1 MVRDELD
8 AFIQEPL
15 EEEALRKAQQQ
26 IKGQIALA
34 CDNRENFA
42 IDFGKSF
49 LHYGKER
56 DIARLYAEIDAVT
69 TADIQAVAQELF
81 PASNL
86 TTLIY
91 E

>member
-15 EEEALRKAQQQ
+15 EEETLRKAQQQ

-56 DIARLYAEIDAVT
+56 DIARLYAEIDAVK

-81 PASNL
+81 PANNL

>member
-1 MVRDELD
+1 M
-8 AFIQEPL
+8 
-15 EEEALRKAQQQ
+15 RKAQQQ

-42 IDFGKSF
+42 IDFGKNF

-56 DIARLYAEIDAVT
+56 DIARLYTEIDAVT

>member
-1 MVRDELD
+1 M
-8 AFIQEPL
+8 
-15 EEEALRKAQQQ
+15 
-26 IKGQIALA
+26 A

-56 DIARLYAEIDAVT
+56 DISRLYAAIDAVT
-69 TADIQAVAQELF
+69 AADLQAVARHLF
-81 PASNL
+81 SPGHL